1 MQFQNPFLLFWLI
14 HMLFSALKGYDELT
28 TRKKGMGQWRHH
40 DSPCCTSQA
49 NSHNFHYFWSIF
61 WDFVTVLMILYYQ
74 SLHCNSVRQKRI
86 EFLVFNIKG
95 LYCKSVRICKKK
107 YFIAI
112 VLYKKKSK
120 SLHIFKILRRDY
132 IPTRIPSLRKS
143 VKKYLWDNFLQEC
156 MIFQK
161 VNTTMQECM
170 IFQKVEYHYA
180 TVL

>member
-112 VLYKKKSK
+112 VLYKKKIKISPYLQNFK
-120 SLHIFKILRRDY
+120 EGLHSNKDTLI
-132 IPTRIPSLRKS
+132 T
-143 VKKYLWDNFLQEC
+143 QEC
-156 MIFQK
+156 QK
-161 VNTTMQECM
+161 
-170 IFQKVEYHYA
+170 IP
-180 TVL
+180 LR